1 MKVRVA
7 AAQFRQ
13 LKAGQVEYQRCMR
26 KASMAEKTA
35 IDEILHMMV
44 LEEKTTNPKAETDEA
59 PPLPILKQP
68 RSPITKKNPSS
79 GSKESPGTQMFGF
92 DTTSF
97 FKAFE
102 DDPKES
108 PKKKVDA
115 VVNEKALVLYEPP
128 QESPRPVMKRGLAR
142 SNLSIEDSTEHS
154 RPTLRR
160 QLARSSFD
168 LDSKELETLALALEE
183 KVQPN
188 KSANPQHKKSSMKKP
203 AAKTA
208 MKGKAKPKAKA
219 QAEDPP
225 QSPAPKKKVK
235 KSSFRRRKKDSA
247 YHSAKLQAK
256 KEGCSPN
263 TQVRKAAEASR
274 QIAHQI
280 DLGLLKEDEDE

>member
-26 KASMAEKTA
+26 KASMEEQTA

-102 DDPKES
+102 DDPQEES
-108 PKKKVDA
+108 
-115 VVNEKALVLYEPP
+115 
-128 QESPRPVMKRGLAR
+128 
-142 SNLSIEDSTEHS
+142 
-154 RPTLRR
+154 
-160 QLARSSFD
+160 
-168 LDSKELETLALALEE
+168 
-183 KVQPN
+183 
-188 KSANPQHKKSSMKKP
+188 
-203 AAKTA
+203 
-208 MKGKAKPKAKA
+208 
-219 QAEDPP
+219 
-225 QSPAPKKKVK
+225 
-235 KSSFRRRKKDSA
+235 
-247 YHSAKLQAK
+247 
-256 KEGCSPN
+256 
-263 TQVRKAAEASR
+263 
-274 QIAHQI
+274 
-280 DLGLLKEDEDE
+280 